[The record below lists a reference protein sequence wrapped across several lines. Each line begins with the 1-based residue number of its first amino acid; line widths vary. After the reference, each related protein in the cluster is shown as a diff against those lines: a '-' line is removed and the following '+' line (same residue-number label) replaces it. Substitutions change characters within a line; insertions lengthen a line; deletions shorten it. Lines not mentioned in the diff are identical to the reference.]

1 MQSEIGSN
9 FWIRPEDINLKSSI
23 IIPKQFGCNGSDYV
37 WMSTARSAT
46 SFILDTIENRCVNVK
61 KIAVIPSFTCHTVI
75 EPFLAK
81 GYKIHTY
88 HIDRELL
95 ADANDVLG
103 VIKSTGASVF
113 LFHKYFG
120 WDTITNLENI
130 MPELKRLGV
139 VTIEDCTQNLYSS
152 FNRVDADYFVGSI
165 RKWCGVPD
173 GGFAVCKEGQFEN
186 KPQNVDKELE
196 KAKVEASLLKYKCLF
211 KGQGEK
217 QTFLNRYREA
227 EDILN
232 KQDKYYSISNV
243 STIIQ
248 SNLDTESLVNKR
260 RENFKVIV
268 DCLEKIER
276 RGVRLIFNK
285 LNENEVPLY
294 CPILCEERKAVQS
307 FLTQNNIYAPVIWH
321 KAECSPV
328 VDEDA
333 DYVYDHILCI
343 PVDQRYDSDDMKRII
358 TVLNEII

>member
-9 FWIRPEDINLKSSI
+9 FWIHPNEINKEASVI
-23 IIPKQFGCNGSDYV
+23 KPKQFGCNGSDYV

-46 SFILDTIENRCVNVK
+46 SFILDRIDNRNVE

-75 EPFLAK
+75 EPFITK

-88 HIDRELL
+88 HINRKLL
-95 ADANDVLG
+95 ADANDILE

-120 WDTITNLENI
+120 WNTITNLENI

-139 VTIEDCTQNLYSS
+139 VTIEDCTQNLYST
-152 FNRVDADYFVGSI
+152 FKRADADYFVGSI

-173 GGFAVCKEGQFEN
+173 GGFAVCKVGQFED

-196 KAKVEASLLKYKCLF
+196 IAKMEASILKYKCLF
-211 KGQGEK
+211 EGKGEK
-217 QTFLNRYREA
+217 RTFLKRYREA

-232 KQDKYYSISNV
+232 NQNEYYSISDL

-248 SNLDTESLVNKR
+248 SNLDIENLINKR
-260 RENFKVIV
+260 RKIFEVIV
-268 DCLEKIER
+268 DCLKEIGFFGEK
-276 RGVRLIFNK
+276 LIFNT
-285 LNENEVPLY
+285 LNDNEVPLY
-294 CPILCEERKAVQS
+294 CPILCEEREKVQS
-307 FLTQNNIYAPVIWH
+307 VLALNNIYAPVIWH

-343 PVDQRYDSDDMKRII
+343 PVDQRYDSDDMERIVTVLGRII
-358 TVLNEII
+358 

>member
-9 FWIRPEDINLKSSI
+9 FWIHPNDINLEPTVIK
-23 IIPKQFGCNGSDYV
+23 PKQFGCNGSDYV

-46 SFILDTIENRCVNVK
+46 SFILDNIENRNVE

-75 EPFLAK
+75 EPFLTK

-88 HIDRELL
+88 HINRELQ
-95 ADANDVLG
+95 ADANDILE
-103 VIKSTGASVF
+103 VIKNTGANVF

-120 WDTITNLENI
+120 WNTIANLENI

-139 VTIEDCTQNLYSS
+139 VTIEDCTQNLYST
-152 FNRVDADYFVGSI
+152 FNRADADYFVGSI

-173 GGFAVCKEGQFEN
+173 GGFAVCRVGQFEN
-186 KPQNVDKELE
+186 KPQNVDQKLE
-196 KAKVEASLLKYKCLF
+196 IAKMEASILKYKCLF
-211 KGQGEK
+211 EGKGEK
-217 QTFLNRYREA
+217 QTFLIRYREA

-232 KQDKYYSISNV
+232 NQDKYYSISDL

-248 SNLDTESLVNKR
+248 SNLDIENLINKR

-268 DCLEKIER
+268 DSLKKI
-276 RGVRLIFNK
+276 GIGGGKLIFNT
-285 LNENEVPLY
+285 LNDNEVPLY
-294 CPILCEERKAVQS
+294 CPILCEARGKVQS
-307 FLTQNNIYAPVIWH
+307 FLALNNIYAPVIWN

-343 PVDQRYDSDDMKRII
+343 PVDQRYDSDDMERIVTVLGRII
-358 TVLNEII
+358 

>member
-9 FWIRPEDINLKSSI
+9 FWIRPEDLNLKSSVI
-23 IIPKQFGCNGSDYV
+23 MPKQFGCNGSDFV

-46 SFILDTIENRCVNVK
+46 SFVLDTIAKRNVNVK
-61 KIAVIPSFTCHTVI
+61 KIAVIPAFTCHTVI

-81 GYKIHTY
+81 GYEIHSY
-88 HIDRELL
+88 HIDRGLL
-95 ADANDVLG
+95 ADTSDILE
-103 VIKSTGASVF
+103 VIKSTGASVL

-120 WDTITNLENI
+120 WDSIKNLENI

-139 VTIEDCTQNLYSS
+139 VTIEDCTQNLYST
-152 FNRVDADYFVGSI
+152 FERVHADYFVGSI

-186 KPQNVDKELE
+186 WPQNVDKELE
-196 KAKVEASLLKYKCLF
+196 KAKVEASLLKFKCLF
-211 KGQGEK
+211 EGQGEK

-232 KQDKYYSISNV
+232 RQNKFYSISNV

-248 SNLDTESLVNKR
+248 SNLDMESLVNKR
-260 RENFKVIV
+260 RDNFNIIV
-268 DCLEKIER
+268 TCLEKIQIV
-276 RGVRLIFNK
+276 GVKLIFNS

-294 CPILCEERKAVQS
+294 CPILCEARKTVQS
-307 FLTQNNIYAPVIWH
+307 FLAKNNIYAPIIWH
-321 KAECSPV
+321 KAECSPI

-333 DYVYDHILCI
+333 DYIYDHILCI
-343 PVDQRYDSDDMKRII
+343 PVDQRYDSDDMKRIGS
-358 TVLNEII
+358 VLNEIV